1 MFFSPKDTYFPAGNT
16 TSLFCGVLSYPVPLH
31 IHFPLVE
38 NLPHREDISILPSHT
53 P

>member
-1 MFFSPKDTYFPAGNT
+1 MFFSPQDTYFPAGKYNL
-16 TSLFCGVLSYPVPLH
+16 SLLGVLSYPVPLH

>member
-1 MFFSPKDTYFPAGNT
+1 MFFSPKDTISLLETQP
-16 TSLFCGVLSYPVPLH
+16 LFCGVLSYPVPLH